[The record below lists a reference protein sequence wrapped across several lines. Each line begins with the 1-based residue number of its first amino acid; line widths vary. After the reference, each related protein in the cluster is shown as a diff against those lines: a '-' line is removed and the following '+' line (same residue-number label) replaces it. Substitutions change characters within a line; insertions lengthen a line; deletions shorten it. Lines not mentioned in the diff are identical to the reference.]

1 MESDNES
8 TYIVGSRRNILALR
22 RLFDQLGAGERAL
35 DIAKTIDSHYITYD
49 ELMRNP
55 DRLAMERNTYL
66 SRVEGLN
73 NGRWHIDFRKYMP
86 TPRYVWARPQP
97 IYFGQ

>member
-73 NGRWHIDFRKYMP
+73 NGRWYIDFKKYMP

>member
-1 MESDNES
+1 MEYDNES

-73 NGRWHIDFRKYMP
+73 NGRWYIDFRKYMP